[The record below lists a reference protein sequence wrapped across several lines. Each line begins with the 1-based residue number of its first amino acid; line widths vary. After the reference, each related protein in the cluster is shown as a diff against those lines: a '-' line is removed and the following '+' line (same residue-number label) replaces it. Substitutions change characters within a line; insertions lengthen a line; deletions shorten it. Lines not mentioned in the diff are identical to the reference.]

1 MSSSQRKKPS
11 SPHSRSS
18 RTKRKPTKSASK
30 TKALVTKAEH
40 VRRQKLNSDKASGT
54 KKKSSNDGV
63 GETLEV
69 LAPAL
74 AGPSGLPREA
84 MPDIRLESGRYWPAP
99 DLAGAQRRAEQ
110 TLAARSSRVPAG
122 DSQARNAA

>member
-11 SPHSRSS
+11 SPPSGSS

-74 AGPSGLPREA
+74 AVPRA
-84 MPDIRLESGRYWPAP
+84 WAFWSPMAVLLR
-99 DLAGAQRRAEQ
+99 QQ
-110 TLAARSSRVPAG
+110 TLLASLTLNVIQSQRLWAQAFSRA
-122 DSQARNAA
+122 S